1 MSFYGYRSPEMLRE
15 IAKWADGRATVYTP
29 KLQTYSSNLCSH
41 KSADD
46 LIYMVRIRQR

>member
-29 KLQTYSSNLCSH
+29 KLQTYSSSDWLH
-41 KSADD
+41 T
-46 LIYMVRIRQR
+46 VRNC

>member
-29 KLQTYSSNLCSH
+29 KLQTYSSVEDQLMTRYCNS
-41 KSADD
+41 SD
-46 LIYMVRIRQR
+46 LWYM